1 MVTTLTLHI
10 AFENRSTFDEA
21 YMDNILYL
29 TLKMFVL
36 NVLLLLISFDVL
48 YAVQVVSEQL
58 RSDSSV
64 VVQLQSVQ

>member
-36 NVLLLLISFDVL
+36 NVLLLLISFNGAL
-48 YAVQVVSEQL
+48 CSPGSFRAAEERQ
-58 RSDSSV
+58 
-64 VVQLQSVQ
+64 